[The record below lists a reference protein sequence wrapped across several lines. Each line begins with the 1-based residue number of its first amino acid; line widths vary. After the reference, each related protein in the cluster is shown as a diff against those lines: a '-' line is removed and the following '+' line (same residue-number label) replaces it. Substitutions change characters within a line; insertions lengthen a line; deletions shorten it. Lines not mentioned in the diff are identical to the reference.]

1 MSLRDRATT
10 CAVLAALFAFAGNA
24 AAQSEPPAPAAQAEP
39 AAPAA
44 PADQRRIVV
53 TGQVEPPSHA
63 EVTDQA
69 QNISIVGDPLHSP
82 LPRFED
88 HLCPGVLGLKAEAA
102 EIIVQRLRFNAED
115 LGIRLAEGD
124 GTCKPNL
131 IVAFVEG
138 AQEQLATMARNNGY
152 MFAGLSVTAQ
162 GELFDVSGAARVWT
176 NTVTRT
182 RDGMPVPSSRDAASS
197 PERQGT
203 TLAGTTQ
210 NGDSI
215 MGQTGTRLPPVAA
228 MQAAHSRIFFPTRE
242 DIVSV
247 LVLFE
252 RDAVRDKTLLQLAD
266 YATMRGLASTR
277 ETSGATAT
285 DTILSLFDGDGPKPE
300 RMTAF
305 DRAYLATLYEGMA
318 NRPAASKLAD
328 VHGEMEKAARQS
340 RE

>member
-1 MSLRDRATT
+1 MSLRHRAIA
-10 CAVLAALFAFAGNA
+10 AVLAASFAVAGPA
-24 AAQSEPPAPAAQAEP
+24 AAQGDPSAPPAPVDE
-39 AAPAA
+39 
-44 PADQRRIVV
+44 RRIVV
-53 TGQVEPPSHA
+53 TGQADPPDHDA
-63 EVTDQA
+63 VTDQA
-69 QNISIVGDPLHSP
+69 QNISIVGDPLHNP

-88 HLCPGVLGLKAEAA
+88 HLCPGVLGMKAEAA
-102 EIIVQRLRFNAED
+102 EIIVQRIRFNAED
-115 LGIRLAEGD
+115 LGIRLADND

-138 AQEQLATMARNNGY
+138 AQEQLLTMARNNGY
-152 MFAGLSVTAQ
+152 MFAGLSVTAR
-162 GELFDVSGAARVWT
+162 GELLDVSGAARVWT

-182 RDGMPVPSSRDAASS
+182 RDGMPVPTSRDAASS

-203 TLAGTTQ
+203 TLAGT
-210 NGDSI
+210 NSRGDAI
-215 MGQTGTRLPPVAA
+215 MGQTGVKLPAVAA

-252 RDAVRDKTLLQLAD
+252 RDKVRDKTLLQLAD

-277 ETSGATAT
+277 ETSGETAA
-285 DTILSLFDGDGPKPE
+285 DTILGLFDGEGPKPP

-305 DRAYLATLYEGMA
+305 DRAYLETLYEGMA
-318 NRPAASKLAD
+318 NLPAATKLAD
-328 VHGEMEKAARQS
+328 VHGEMERMAADS

>member
-1 MSLRDRATT
+1 MSHRSRA
-10 CAVLAALFAFAGNA
+10 AVCVVLSAPFAFAGTA
-24 AAQSEPPAPAAQAEP
+24 AAQGEPAVPPAAADE
-39 AAPAA
+39 
-44 PADQRRIVV
+44 RRIVV
-53 TGQVEPPSHA
+53 TGQADPPDHDA
-63 EVTDQA
+63 VTDQA

-88 HLCPGVLGLKAEAA
+88 HLCPGVLGMKAEAA
-102 EIIVQRLRFNAED
+102 EIIVQRIRFNAED
-115 LGIRLAEGD
+115 LGIRLADED
-124 GTCKPNL
+124 GTCQPNL

-138 AQEQLATMARNNGY
+138 AQEQLLTMARNNGY

-162 GELFDVSGAARVWT
+162 GELLDVSGAARVWT

-182 RDGMPVPSSRDAASS
+182 RDGMPVPAARDAASS

-203 TLAGTTQ
+203 TFAGT
-210 NGDSI
+210 NSRGDALS
-215 MGQTGTRLPPVAA
+215 GQTGMKLPPVAA
-228 MQAAHSRIFFPTRE
+228 MQSAHSRIFFPTRE

-252 RDAVRDKTLLQLAD
+252 RDLVRDKTLLQLAD

-277 ETSGATAT
+277 ETNGATAA
-285 DTILSLFDGDGPKPE
+285 DTILSLFDGEGPKPA

-305 DRAYLATLYEGMA
+305 DQAYLATLYEGMA
-318 NRPAASKLAD
+318 NLPAASKLAD
-328 VHGEMEKAARQS
+328 VHGEMERVVTDR